1 MNNPTI
7 KDKNRSLRPC
17 EILEEEYEHVHG
29 APPEGE
35 QAKQYAKY
43 QDWFGE
49 IVLLNEDELLGE
61 LQKWLTLTEATELA
75 TTKALPN
82 ELRYIKLAKW
92 LKTADSGVATLGRE
106 EKLNL
111 IRTVLA
117 EKLKQDLPTTEPW
130 MTNDP
135 LRPYTRGLLKY
146 HQKKPVKSPT
156 GKEPPQLAT
165 AGLTMK
171 WMQGPTYS
179 SEKQQLLNRFLLEDT
194 FVGYVER
201 VDDRRLAKI
210 FRLMYESGQTA
221 LCFSG
226 GGIRSATFGMGILQ
240 GLVKVDLLDKFTYL
254 STVSGG
260 GYLGSWL
267 SAWIHNEGFQAVNEK
282 LRQHAE
288 SPLEPEA
295 IPVRHLR
302 RYSNYLSPVLGLFSA
317 DSWTLGAI
325 YLRNLLLL
333 WLIILPLL
341 AAFTAL
347 PWVIASLVEL
357 NMSNAPYWITAIVAL
372 GALSTIIGTGFV
384 HAFRP
389 RSEAVYKKE
398 QQVESKRDQ
407 SAFLW
412 FCLLPL
418 ALAIICWMLGWRW
431 FEQLNPETSYFLMGL
446 RESLKLNGPD
456 GLDIFAWGGWV
467 IMGGTTVAHFL
478 GWAGSIPF
486 QSQERKKEKK
496 QWWKRLLEPVVV
508 IFTGAFAGFLL
519 LLTAKLLHTSYVHI
533 ADGIAYT
540 CLAVPG
546 YTISLLLAGYVFE
559 GLMSVMTDDGE
570 REWTARYSA
579 WLLILASGW
588 LVTMGLV
595 LHGLNLANQLA
606 GAIGISTTAG
616 VGLGSGI
623 LTALLGQSSKTAG
636 KEKDANKG
644 APSALSRLIPY
655 LTLPVVAIIA
665 AISLF
670 ILLSLL
676 DMILI
681 RWVISWIDIN
691 QYHLLKFNAGELA
704 CVNPIVPLSV
714 MVGLTV
720 AGGLL
725 GWPINT
731 NKFSLHALYRM
742 RLIRA
747 YLGAS
752 RPPGE
757 RQPDPFTGF
766 DETDN
771 IYMGCMRP
779 PNSYARTISEKDI
792 NRKVPFHIIN
802 IALNLVAGKN
812 LAWQERKAESF
823 TVSPLHGGALYLGY
837 RRTFLE
843 DNKGCPDPD
852 EDDCYYGGKKGIT
865 LGTAMTISGAAA
877 SPNQGY
883 HSSPVIGFLMTL
895 FNVRLGW
902 WLGNPGPAGDK
913 TFHKSSPTLTIK
925 PILDEMTG
933 NTDDVNPYVYLSD
946 GGHFENL
953 GLYEMVLRRN
963 RVIVVSDA
971 GCDGTCTLEDLG
983 NAIRK
988 IRIDL
993 GISIDFPLGFD
1004 IYARTFVT
1012 SEPKKYL
1019 AIGRIRY
1026 SEGPCGIPARSGTKA
1041 KRSKSNAGI
1050 TNIEEDSPLT
1060 FAETDGILL
1069 YIKPA
1074 FYGQEPR
1081 DIFNYASVQKAF
1093 PHESTGDQF
1102 FSESQFES
1110 YRALGMYVMECIK
1123 TDLKKDFNLSPVDFF
1138 NKAKWG
1144 DCIRALNKKIKK
1156 INSPS
1161 NLAKPF

>member
-7 KDKNRSLRPC
+7 TDKKRSLRAC
-17 EILEEEYEHVHG
+17 EILEEEYNHVHG

-35 QAKQYAKY
+35 MNQQYATY
-43 QDWFGE
+43 QDWLGE
-49 IVLLNEDELLGE
+49 IVLDNKDELLGE
-61 LQKWLTLTEATELA
+61 LQKWLILMPEGTAESV

-82 ELRYIKLAKW
+82 ELRYKKLAEW
-92 LKTADSGVATLGRE
+92 LKSVNSEVATFDRE
-106 EKLNL
+106 GKLNL
-111 IRTVLA
+111 I
-117 EKLKQDLPTTEPW
+117 EKVLKQKLREDLPTTEPW

-146 HQKKPVKSPT
+146 YQKKPDKSSVENISSA
-156 GKEPPQLAT
+156 GEEPPQLAT
-165 AGLTMK
+165 AGFSMNL
-171 WMQGPTYS
+171 MQRPTYTA
-179 SEKQQLLNRFLLEDT
+179 EKEQLLNRFLVEDT
-194 FVGYVER
+194 YVGYIVR
-201 VDDRRLAKI
+201 TDDQRLDQVFKK
-210 FRLMYESGQTA
+210 MYESGQTA

-226 GGIRSATFGMGILQ
+226 GGIRSATFGLGILQ
-240 GLVKVDLLDKFTYL
+240 GIVNYDLLDKFTYL

-267 SAWIHNEGFQAVNEK
+267 SAWIHNEGFQAVNKK
-282 LRQHAE
+282 LHHHAE

-295 IPVRHLR
+295 TPVRHLR

-317 DSWTLGAI
+317 DTWTLGAI

-333 WLIILPLL
+333 WLVILPLL

-347 PWVIASLVEL
+347 PWVVASLVEL
-357 NMSNAPYWITAIVAL
+357 NMNGTPEWITVIVSL
-372 GALSTIIGTGFV
+372 GALCTIVGTGFV
-384 HAFRP
+384 HSFRP
-389 RSEAVYKKE
+389 RSQAVYKKE

-407 SAFLW
+407 AAFLT
-412 FCLLPL
+412 FCLVPL
-418 ALAIICWMLGWRW
+418 ALAIICWMMGWRW
-431 FEQLNPETSYFLMGL
+431 FEHLNSGTSYFLMGL
-446 RESLKLNGPD
+446 WKSLEVNSPD
-456 GLDIFAWGGWV
+456 GLHIFAWGGWV
-467 IMGGTTVAHFL
+467 IMGGTTIAHLL
-478 GWAGSIPF
+478 GWAFSRPF
-486 QSQERKKEKK
+486 QSQKQKEEKK
-496 QWWKRLLEPVVV
+496 KWWKQWVEPGVV

-519 LLTAKLLHTSYVHI
+519 LLTARLLHMAYMHTS
-533 ADGIAYT
+533 DGIAYT
-540 CLAVPG
+540 CMAVPG

-559 GLMSVMTDDGE
+559 GLMSMMTDDGE

-579 WLLILASGW
+579 WLLILAAGW
-588 LVTMGLV
+588 LIIMGLV
-595 LHGLNLANQLA
+595 LHGLNLTKQLA
-606 GAIGISTTAG
+606 DAIGISTTAG
-616 VGLGSGI
+616 IGLGSGV

-636 KEKDANKG
+636 KEQDANKG
-644 APSALSRLIPY
+644 VTGGLSRLIPY
-655 LTLPVVAIIA
+655 LTLPVVAVIA
-665 AISLF
+665 SISLF
-670 ILLSLL
+670 ILLSLF

-681 RWVISWIDIN
+681 RWVVSWTDSDL
-691 QYHLLKFNAGELA
+691 YSLSELDA
-704 CVNPIVPLSV
+704 EAFVHVSPIVPFGVMAGLALVGVLS
-714 MVGLTV
+714 
-720 AGGLL
+720 

-779 PNSYARTISEKDI
+779 PNSYARTIAEKDI
-792 NRKVPFHIIN
+792 SRKVPFHIIN

-823 TVSPLHGGALYLGY
+823 TVSPLHAGALYLGY

-902 WLGNPGPAGDK
+902 WLGNPGPAGDE

-933 NTDDVNPYVYLSD
+933 NTDDANPYVYLSD

-971 GCDGTCTLEDLG
+971 GCDETCTLEDLG

-988 IRIDL
+988 IRIDM
-993 GISIDFPLGFD
+993 GISIDFPLGFN
-1004 IYARTFVT
+1004 IRARSV
-1012 SEPKKYL
+1012 EARKPGKYL

-1026 SEGPCGIPARSGTKA
+1026 SEGPSGIPATNGTKA
-1041 KRSKSNAGI
+1041 TSSQSN
-1050 TNIEEDSPLT
+1050 TEVTEESPLT
-1060 FAETDGILL
+1060 FSETDGILL

-1110 YRALGMYVMECIK
+1110 YRAMGVYVMECIK
-1123 TDLKKDFNLSPVDFF
+1123 TDLKADFNLSPDAFF
-1138 NKAKWG
+1138 DKAKWI
-1144 DCIRALNKKIKK
+1144 DCIRALNTKIKMK
-1156 INSPS
+1156 
-1161 NLAKPF
+1161 